1 MKENKKRI
9 NNEQELFELFCD
21 PYSNREQL
29 QNPYYEKSTKTVYAT
44 DGRVAILMNP
54 NVTSLSYEEI
64 EFPIIGSLIKGA
76 VKGHFTLES
85 LRKTLEFF
93 KVEEEQFIIEE
104 GRKCEECEGSGYV
117 EWTYIDLENNT
128 YELTHECPICDGDG
142 KAEDVFKST
151 GFMVPTDNS
160 FVRIG
165 GLTIRG
171 VYAQKLLWVMEFFN
185 VNKVAFIEQ
194 RETIGFD
201 LRNGVQIVIAICEPK
216 WAFQDIVTLETT
228 MQTN

>member
-1 MKENKKRI
+1 MNDNKKRI

-29 QNPYYEKSTKTVYAT
+29 QKPYYEKSTKTVYAT

-76 VKGHFTLES
+76 VKGHFRLES
-85 LRKTLEFF
+85 LGKTLEFF

-104 GRKCEECEGSGYV
+104 GRKCEECEGSGDV
-117 EWTYIDLENNT
+117 EWEYTDQDGEIHFLDSD
-128 YELTHECPICDGDG
+128 CPVCHGDG
-142 KAEDVFKST
+142 MLEEVFKST

-165 GLTIRG
+165 DLTIRG

-185 VNKVAFIEQ
+185 VDKVAFIEQ
-194 RETIGFD
+194 REAIGFD
-201 LRNGVQIVIAICEPK
+201 LRNGVQIVIAICEPE

-228 MQTN
+228 KQ